1 MSFPAIQASS
11 GGIPPLSAGPALEPG
26 RSRPDGYPV
35 HRVGEIGQT
44 PPVVVAGL
52 LRAAMFRLC
61 RDESRQGKGILH
73 RLRFITCLK
82 TAILEG
88 ICSVE
93 TFFKRFRWW

>member
-1 MSFPAIQASS
+1 
-11 GGIPPLSAGPALEPG
+11 
-26 RSRPDGYPV
+26 
-35 HRVGEIGQT
+35 
-44 PPVVVAGL
+44 
-52 LRAAMFRLC
+52 MFRLC